1 MMKLRFPFL
10 FCCLFLLQ
18 ILNGQTVTLKQLY
31 STGRGYDVKNP
42 VMMDSIN
49 IKGDKFENK
58 NLLETFISF
67 PDQQAYTELLKSDL
81 SGYFLLSKA
90 QEGARFHLL
99 SFQLNVDKYAKTVV
113 KISAPSMFEAYINGV
128 KETSKVTVED
138 TLTSSKTVK
147 LTFPGQPG
155 TYNIMIKYL
164 SLSTNKSPEGV
175 KVTVEPEDKNAQ
187 VNYTFGVNEKRN
199 VTIKDI
205 LEGTRLTNTSI
216 SPNGQYVILEYLTV
230 KNDGKSFSEKELLT
244 LRTNRRVALDNSKK
258 YAWMPISDK
267 LYYVNESDSKN
278 ILYTVDPEILAEQVL
293 VRDIPAG
300 NFRFTY
306 DEKSLLYTES
316 EAPDPQKGDLVLIS
330 TPENRQPDADTR
342 YFISRYN
349 LQTGIK
355 ERLTYGKNS
364 ARINDLSRDSRYLL
378 FSTSEYTPTVRPFFS
393 SSLYMMDLQTLAID
407 TIWSDQYFVSSAS
420 FSPDGKSLLIEGS
433 GEAFG
438 GIGKKVKDGQIP
450 NSYNGLAFIMDLA
463 SRKVD
468 PITKSF
474 DPSVDYAVWNHTD
487 GQIYLG
493 VTDKDY
499 QRVYRYNP
507 KSRQFVQLQLVEDV
521 VRSMDFSEG
530 SNWAAYIGLS
540 ASNSTKAYTIDLKSD
555 KATLISDPY
564 NERLEKLNL
573 SKVQDWSFTASDGTT
588 IDGRFYLPPNFD
600 SSKKYPLIVYYYG
613 GTMPTPR
620 TFDAPYPGHVYA
632 AMGYVVYV
640 LQPSGTTG
648 YGQEFAARH
657 VNAWGI
663 RTADDIIEGTK
674 KFASEHSFVND
685 KKIGCIGASYGG
697 FMTMYLQTRT
707 DIFAA
712 AVSHAGISA
721 LSSYWGEGYWGYT
734 YSSGASAGSYPWNNK
749 DLYVNQSPLFSAD
762 KVNTPLLLLHGTE
775 DTNVP
780 IGESIQMFTALKIL
794 GKPVEFIQVKGENHG
809 IRDYKK
815 RIEWNYSIYAW
826 FAKWL
831 QDDPSWWNS
840 LYPQKD

>member
-1 MMKLRFPFL
+1 MKLRFPFL

-267 LYYVNESDSKN
+267 LYYVNGSDSKN
-278 ILYTVDPEILAEQVL
+278 ILYTVDPETLAEQVL

-306 DEKSLLYTES
+306 DEKSLLYIES

-330 TPENRQPDADTR
+330 TPENRQPDANTR

-450 NSYNGLAFIMDLA
+450 NSYNGLAFIMDLV

-794 GKPVEFIQVKGENHG
+794 GKPVAFIQVKGENHG
-809 IRDYKK
+809 IREYKK